1 MNFRVLKHVPKTS
14 SLFRNERFSLSAELQ
29 RALLHL
35 GGHQIEGVRAGRG
48 EVLLQAEADAI
59 LVTLKPEDCFAIC
72 TAHDGRAN
80 FRNTTRCS
88 GAASP
93 PELQYR
99 QKLP

>member
-35 GGHQIEGVRAGRG
+35 GSHQIEGVRAGRG
-48 EVLLQAEADAI
+48 GVLLQADAI

-72 TAHDGRAN
+72 TAHDGWAN

-88 GAASP
+88 GAAFA